1 MPNYQ
6 ALWRRTLQKIDGLMN
21 YCTRVHLTALRNC
34 LLLFFNT
41 CSCSELFFLK
51 ICNNTKPGLPPCPF
65 RYRAPMSKSHAATVR
80 RHSTHSKCAGSQGT
94 ITAVVNVLA
103 KAGSLARMGLS
114 TQGRR

>member
-21 YCTRVHLTALRNC
+21 YCTRVHLTALLNC

-65 RYRAPMSKSHAATVR
+65 R
-80 RHSTHSKCAGSQGT
+80 
-94 ITAVVNVLA
+94 
-103 KAGSLARMGLS
+103 
-114 TQGRR
+114 